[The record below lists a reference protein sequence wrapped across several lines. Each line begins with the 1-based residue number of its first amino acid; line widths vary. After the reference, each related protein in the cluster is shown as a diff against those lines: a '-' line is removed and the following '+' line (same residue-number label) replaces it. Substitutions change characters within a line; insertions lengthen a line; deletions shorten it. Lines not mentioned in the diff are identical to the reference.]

1 MNLKDDNAAKID
13 HELAPYLSK
22 IILEEYH
29 FFSPSDRATQKHNFL
44 HSSEVSFTYSDLKRF
59 SLEVY
64 QEELYLMQ
72 KKTST
77 SKTDNTVKSLYLEK
91 FLEQQKILTL
101 LKATKVGDDLAF
113 HKASCDLY
121 GSPQPELFWF
131 TVSQINNRFSSLI
144 KKIDSKRKT
153 LHTAYAV
160 WQDYFSQLKNPTHPL
175 VYRVPF
181 YPGLYISDDS
191 EIDSSEKIHRKF
203 TAYLEKN
210 NIRNWTVKVD
220 LPGART
226 SFSVDQT
233 TKTINIPHDS
243 DLILRKDVVTEIS
256 LQALLMH
263 EIGVHIKRRE
273 NGDDS
278 PLHLLGAGLDNYL
291 RAEEGIATLA
301 EQLIVGTDR
310 YAGALGYFSV
320 GAAIGTLS
328 KPLDFNSLF
337 NLLNAYFIL
346 NIADKQLEE
355 HGFYE
360 LDELRLTAS
369 DNAWNRALRTYRGT
383 TGNTPGAVYTRDII
397 YLEGNIKMWRLLDS
411 DSNIPDHWL
420 IGKYDPSNSF
430 HVNSLKELG
439 ILD

>member
-1 MNLKDDNAAKID
+1 MSPEINPATKMD

-22 IILEEYH
+22 LILEEYH
-29 FFSPSDRATQKHNFL
+29 FFSPSDRASQKHNFL
-44 HSSEVSFTYSDLKRF
+44 QSSQVTFTYSDLKRF

-64 QEELYLMQ
+64 QEELHLMQ
-72 KKTST
+72 KKAAS
-77 SKTDNTVKSLYLEK
+77 SKAADSVKSLYLEK

-101 LKATKVGDDLAF
+101 LTATKAGDDVAF
-113 HKASCDLY
+113 NKASCDLY

-131 TVSQINNRFSSLI
+131 TVSQINSRFSSLI

-153 LHTAYAV
+153 LHKAYAV
-160 WQDYFSQLKNPTHPL
+160 WQDYFSQLENPAHPL

-181 YPGLYISDDS
+181 YPGLYIPDDN

-203 TAYLEKN
+203 IAYLEKN
-210 NIRNWTVKVD
+210 NIHNWTVKVD

-226 SFSVDQT
+226 SFGVDQT

-243 DLILRKDVVTEIS
+243 DLVLRKDVVTEIS

-263 EIGVHIKRRE
+263 EIGVHVKRRE
-273 NGDDS
+273 NGDSS
-278 PLHLLGAGLDNYL
+278 PLHLLGAGLNNYL

-301 EQLIVGTDR
+301 EQLIVGTDH
-310 YAGALGYFSV
+310 YAGALGYFAI
-320 GAAIGTLS
+320 GAAMGTLN

-346 NIADKQLEE
+346 NIADKQLDEQ
-355 HGFYE
+355 GFYE

-383 TGNTPGAVYTRDII
+383 TGNTTGAVYTRDII
-397 YLEGNIKMWRLLDS
+397 YLEGNIRMWKLLDS
-411 DSNIPDHWL
+411 DSQIPQHWL
-420 IGKYDPSNSF
+420 IGKYDPSNAF
-430 HVNSLKELG
+430 HVNNLKELG
-439 ILD
+439 IL